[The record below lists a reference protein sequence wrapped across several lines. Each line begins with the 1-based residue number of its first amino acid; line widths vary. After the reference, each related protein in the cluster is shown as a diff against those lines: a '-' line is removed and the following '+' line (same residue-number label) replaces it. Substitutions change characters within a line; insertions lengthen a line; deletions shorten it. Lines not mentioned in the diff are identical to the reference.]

1 MRDAETIDASLCTL
15 LFKPLQVMLPRHQ
28 IVDLL
33 DLETTEP
40 FALPPILV
48 ATIFDVSCP
57 DLCRNGRR
65 RSSAGEGGSK
75 RCLGSPVH
83 R

>member
-15 LFKPLQVMLPRHQ
+15 LLKPLQVMLPRHK

-33 DLETTEP
+33 DLDTTEP

-48 ATIFDVSCP
+48 AALLDAACP
-57 DLCRNGRR
+57 DLCRNRR
-65 RSSAGEGGSK
+65 RPTSAGEGGSE
-75 RCLGSPVH
+75 RCLGSAVH